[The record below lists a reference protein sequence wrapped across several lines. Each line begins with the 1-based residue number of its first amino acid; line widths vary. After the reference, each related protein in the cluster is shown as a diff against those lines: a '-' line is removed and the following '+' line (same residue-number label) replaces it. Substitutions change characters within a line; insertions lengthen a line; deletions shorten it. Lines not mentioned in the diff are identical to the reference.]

1 MSRFVE
7 KAIARAGLMP
17 VLTARRA
24 GDIETIRV
32 TMTSWRSSD
41 LMALGAVADLVR
53 DEEVG
58 GEVCIYELADG
69 DAAPSGSS
77 DVVWVTKDTN
87 DLDML
92 RDVAVARLTTKAGTR
107 VGIDWGT
114 CGLELAQIAL
124 GFGATDLRGSISRK
138 SGLPILDEETKKV
151 KGQGM
156 VDLKTLQRQ
165 EIAALIRYAG
175 REPVF
180 VEEARRGS
188 AQRRGSSEVAGA

>member
-7 KAIARAGLMP
+7 KAIARAGLLP

-24 GDIETIRV
+24 GDVESVRA
-32 TMTSWRSSD
+32 TMASWESAD

-53 DEEVG
+53 DEEIG
-58 GEVCIYELADG
+58 GEVRIYETAEG
-69 DAAPSGSS
+69 DAGGPA
-77 DVVWVTKDTN
+77 DVVWIGAASN
-87 DLDML
+87 DLDLL
-92 RDVAVARLTTKAGTR
+92 REVVVARLTTMAGTR

-114 CGLELAQIAL
+114 CGLELAQVAL

-138 SGLPILDEETKKV
+138 SGLPILDDETKKV

-165 EIAALIRYAG
+165 EIAALVRYAG

-180 VEEARRGS
+180 VEEAKRGNV
-188 AQRRGSSEVAGA
+188 QRRDSSEAAGA

>member
-7 KAIARAGLMP
+7 KAIARAGLLP

-24 GDIETIRV
+24 GDVESVRA
-32 TMTSWRSSD
+32 TMASWESAD

-53 DEEVG
+53 DEEIG
-58 GEVCIYELADG
+58 AEVRIYETVEG
-69 DAAPSGSS
+69 DAGAPA
-77 DVVWVTKDTN
+77 DVMWIGAASN
-87 DLDML
+87 DLGLL
-92 RDVAVARLTTKAGTR
+92 REVVVARLTTMAGTR

-114 CGLELAQIAL
+114 CGLELAQVAL

-138 SGLPILDEETKKV
+138 SGLPILDDETKKV

-165 EIAALIRYAG
+165 EIASLVRYAG

-180 VEEARRGS
+180 VEEAKRGS
-188 AQRRGSSEVAGA
+188 VQRRDSSEAAGA

>member
-7 KAIARAGLMP
+7 RAIARAGLLP

-24 GDIETIRV
+24 GDVETVRV
-32 TMTSWRSSD
+32 TMASWESAD

-53 DEEVG
+53 DEEIG
-58 GEVCIYELADG
+58 GDVRIHEVTDG
-69 DAAPSGSS
+69 DASGVAA
-77 DVVWVTKDTN
+77 DVVWIAANPN
-87 DLDML
+87 DLDLL
-92 RDVAVARLTTKAGTR
+92 REVAVARLTTMAGTR
-107 VGIDWGT
+107 VGVDWGT

-138 SGLPILDEETKKV
+138 SGLPILDDETKKV

-156 VDLKTLQRQ
+156 VDLKTLQKQ
-165 EIAALIRYAG
+165 EIAALVRYAG

-180 VEEARRGS
+180 VEEAKRGS
-188 AQRRGSSEVAGA
+188 VQRRDSSEAAGA